1 MIDAAM
7 SKYSYFK
14 CRNRQS
20 IELDGMILDGAP
32 PRETL
37 GFLLSCD
44 DAESVMAESA
54 HRYRMFHIDFVERL
68 DQQEIAQLAKLSLC
82 LPCGAAKAVVREM
95 IGLGHRISAVRLVN
109 FGREIEQLFRFKRQ
123 NLTSC
128 YGRRVGDVR
137 IADFYR
143 DRHRMPM
150 GDELIGVLLPN
161 SNLFWHEVWKSS
173 ISGMVGQLD
182 WIRACSCVD
191 EEFISKFSLFLWLQ
205 SRDLVKEL
213 GRQLI
218 YGADDP
224 VLNDR
229 GMSDNLKF
237 AVLEAMGNM
246 QSGGGMAAGQ
256 EVDLTF
262 PFDAASSRRFLCE
275 SNAPGCEVVV
285 TSLSGSSLP
294 GVDVPD
300 IVQRAVR
307 HDSFSEFQLARAIIG
322 NDDWMIKL
330 PHCLA
335 AAKCKKLTIDL
346 ILNAEFRPMLADAL
360 LFSVASLCDV
370 GCARCIL
377 REVGRAGAICPEGV
391 KDCFGNNPLWY
402 VRYRQSKE
410 DARQMIQ
417 LLEEFG
423 FDRNARND
431 MGLPM
436 YRGVTEA

>member
-1 MIDAAM
+1 MRF
-7 SKYSYFK
+7 SYFK

-20 IELDGMILDGAP
+20 RELDGMILDGAP

-109 FGREIEQLFRFKRQ
+109 FGREIGRLFVSMRP
-123 NLTSC
+123 LLSSC
-128 YGRRVGDVR
+128 YAMRVRDAR

-143 DRHRMPM
+143 ERHRMPM
-150 GDELIGVLLPN
+150 GDELIGVLSPN
-161 SNLFWHEVWKSS
+161 ANQFWDEVHKSS
-173 ISGMVGQLD
+173 ISGMAGQLD

-191 EEFISKFSLFLWLQ
+191 EDFIAEFSSFLWRQ
-205 SRDLVKEL
+205 SRDLVREF

-218 YGADDP
+218 YGIDDP

-229 GMSDNLKF
+229 AMSDNLKI
-237 AVLEAMGNM
+237 AVLEAMDSM
-246 QSGGGMAAGQ
+246 PSGGGTAAGQ

-377 REVGRAGAICPEGV
+377 REVGKTGVICPEEV
-391 KDCFGNNPLWY
+391 RDCFGNSPLWY
-402 VRYRQSKE
+402 VRYRQSKD
-410 DARQMIQ
+410 DARQMMQ

-436 YRGVTEA
+436 YRGVTEV

>member
-1 MIDAAM
+1 MGL
-7 SKYSYFK
+7 SYFK

-20 IELDGMILDGAP
+20 IKLDEMILGGAL
-32 PRETL
+32 PRDIL
-37 GFLLSCD
+37 KFLISCD

-54 HRYRMFHIDFVERL
+54 HRYRMFHVDFVNEL
-68 DQQEIAQLAKLSLC
+68 DTLGIAQLARLSLC
-82 LPCGAAKAVVREM
+82 LPRGVAEAIVREM
-95 IGLGHRISAVRLVN
+95 IGLGHRISAVRLIS
-109 FGREIEQLFRFKRQ
+109 FGREIGRLFVSKRH
-123 NLTSC
+123 LITSC
-128 YGRRVGDVR
+128 YGRRVNDAR

-143 DRHRMPM
+143 ENNRMPM
-150 GDELIGVLLPN
+150 GDELFRVLSPHD
-161 SNLFWHEVWKSS
+161 NLFWDEVWKSS
-173 ISGMVGQLD
+173 ICGMVGQLD

-191 EEFISKFSLFLWLQ
+191 EDFIAEFSSFLCRQ
-205 SRDLVKEL
+205 NRDLVKEF

-229 GMSDNLKF
+229 EASDDLKL
-237 AVLEAMGNM
+237 AILEVMG
-246 QSGGGMAAGQ
+246 SKPLGGETAAGQ

-262 PFDAASSRRFLCE
+262 LFDDVSSRRFLCE
-275 SNAPGCEVVV
+275 SNAPGYEIVA

-294 GVDVPD
+294 GANVPD
-300 IVQRAVR
+300 IVQRAAR
-307 HDSFSEFQLARAIIG
+307 HDNFSELQLARAIIG

-335 AAKCKKLTIDL
+335 AAKCKKLTADL
-346 ILNAEFRPMLADAL
+346 ILNDEFRPMLADAL

-377 REVGRAGAICPEGV
+377 REVGKAGVVCPNEV
-391 KDCFGNNPLWY
+391 RDCFGNNPLWY
-402 VRYRQSKE
+402 VRYRQSNE
-410 DARQMIQ
+410 DAQQMIQ

-423 FDRNARND
+423 FDCNVRND

-436 YRGVTEA
+436 YRGVGGRSGRYS